1 MTNQQC
7 YCYGII
13 ALNNMIKNDVP
24 INSDTFYH
32 ELYYLWDFY
41 SEEGIEKLYYTM
53 ERKRNIKDLE
63 KRLEI
68 SIFLLVSLFFDYLF

>member
-68 SIFLLVSLFFDYLF
+68 SIFY

>member
-13 ALNNMIKNDVP
+13 ALNNMIKNGIP
-24 INSDTFYH
+24 INNDTFYH

-68 SIFLLVSLFFDYLF
+68 SIFY

>member
-13 ALNNMIKNDVP
+13 ALNNIIKNDVP